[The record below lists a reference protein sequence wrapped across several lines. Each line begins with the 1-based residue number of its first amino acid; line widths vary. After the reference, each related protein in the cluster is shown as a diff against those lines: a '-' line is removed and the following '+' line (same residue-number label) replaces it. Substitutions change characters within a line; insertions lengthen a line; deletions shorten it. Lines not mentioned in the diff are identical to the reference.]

1 MQMIID
7 RPRIPMRHLLTIGLL
22 PSPLKV
28 AYYRWRG
35 ARIGRGV
42 RISLGAVIIAD
53 EVEIGDGTTIS
64 MGCSITCARLK
75 IGKRTRIRSLVL
87 IDAREVSIGD
97 DVIISE
103 VALIHSLIP
112 GKASALVLHDRAH
125 VFPFTVI
132 DTSLKVEI
140 GEESCLGH
148 GSSIYTHSSYK
159 SKLDGYP
166 VEFGEVTVGK
176 GVWLSSNVF
185 INPSVTIGDNAV
197 VATGTVVSRDVP
209 SDALVMSA
217 PARVL
222 KSRELYAA
230 PRSEQDQ
237 LTMLTGILDGFC
249 QYLEDFAGYTW
260 QRSGGATEWCWELA
274 SSENPRHLHLTLSC
288 GVPSATD
295 ASACVM
301 LDAVPEDVRTRW
313 NDEKRTW
320 FSIGSHACSESLDS
334 LGEELREYF
343 KRYGI
348 YFARP

>member
-1 MQMIID
+1 MIID
-7 RPRIPMRHLLTIGLL
+7 RPRIPILQLLTIGLL

-42 RISLGAVIIAD
+42 HIGLGAVIIAD
-53 EVEIGDGTTIS
+53 KAEIGDGTTIS

-75 IGKRTRIRSLVL
+75 IGKRTRIRSFVLV
-87 IDAREVSIGD
+87 DAQEVSIGD

-112 GKASALVLHDRAH
+112 TKASALVLHDRVH
-125 VFPFTVI
+125 IFPFSVI

-166 VEFGEVTVGK
+166 VEFGEVNIGK
-176 GVWLSSNVF
+176 GVWLSSNIF
-185 INPSVTIGDNAV
+185 INPSVTIGDDAV

-209 SDALVMSA
+209 SDSLVMCAS
-217 PARVL
+217 ARVVQS
-222 KSRELYAA
+222 KELYIKEH
-230 PRSEQDQ
+230 SDQDK
-237 LTMLTGILDGFC
+237 LKMLVDILDEFC
-249 QYLEDFAGYTW
+249 RYLGDFAGYTW
-260 QRSGGATEWCWELA
+260 QRSGNEAEWNWELA
-274 SSENPRHLHLTLSC
+274 AHDQREHFHITLSPDC
-288 GVPSATD
+288 PAT
-295 ASACVM
+295 AGSLSVI
-301 LDAVPEDVRTRW
+301 LNAVPEATRARW
-313 NDEKRTW
+313 DSQNMGW
-320 FSIGSHACSESLDS
+320 FSIGSRACSEGLDS
-334 LGEELREYF
+334 LGEELREYL
-343 KRYGI
+343 KRYGL